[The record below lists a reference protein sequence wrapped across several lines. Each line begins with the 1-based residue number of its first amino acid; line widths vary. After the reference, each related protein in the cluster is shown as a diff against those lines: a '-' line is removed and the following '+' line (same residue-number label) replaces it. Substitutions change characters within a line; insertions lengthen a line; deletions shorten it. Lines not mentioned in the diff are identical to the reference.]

1 MKMLSRCF
9 PAKLFWFFRIF
20 DLHPCKWTLQIPKR
34 RFRACRVLPL
44 FPFQDWLVQSGTSW
58 SSIFSLAFGKHLRGA
73 PDVQSHRHA
82 AVNKDFSR
90 SLFEFTGKCFIESLP
105 KRSSPWLFQE
115 MAPFSS
121 TFWTVKS
128 SVQKTHLSPRWKTFP
143 VCTIAKLMCIT
154 ILNTWKRSSSMRLLK
169 RWIRWWR
176 TTSVWICCNFAP
188 TGKNGQFCKCCFFF
202 RWGEL
207 AHVLRHETPASC
219 RSKLSSLVV
228 SLTGCLKDL

>member
-188 TGKNGQFCKCCFFF
+188 TGKNGQFCKCCFFLGEESWLMY
-202 RWGEL
+202 WGMKRQL
-207 AHVLRHETPASC
+207 PAVASSVLWLFP
-219 RSKLSSLVV
+219 
-228 SLTGCLKDL
+228 